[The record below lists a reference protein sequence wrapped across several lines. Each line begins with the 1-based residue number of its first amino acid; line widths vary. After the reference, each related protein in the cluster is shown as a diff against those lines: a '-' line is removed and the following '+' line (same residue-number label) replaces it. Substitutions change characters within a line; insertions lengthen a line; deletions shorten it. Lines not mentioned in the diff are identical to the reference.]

1 MTSQSV
7 IEGQRGEGA
16 AGGDSSD
23 PSSFVDGALVNGAP
37 GVDVGDTLDL
47 TYTPAR
53 SRGWRIVRGL
63 RPTVVLSWLVLLVAV
78 LWVLF
83 PGFFA
88 PYDPIAGDAAAA
100 LQPPSAAHLFGT
112 DVTGRDMFSRMVFGA
127 VNSLSGALIA
137 VTVGLLVGT
146 LLGVLAGALGGFV
159 DDVVMRIVDVLLA
172 IPALLLALSIIIILG
187 FGTVQAAIAIGV
199 GSIASFARLT
209 RAEVLRVR
217 SSDYVEAAFGSGG
230 SSAQVLIRHIL
241 PNSLTPVLALAA
253 LNFGGAILA
262 IATLGF
268 LGYGAPPPTPEWGL
282 MIAEGRNYVAT
293 AWWLTSLPGLVVVVV
308 VLSANRLSAVAAQ
321 RGRR

>member
-1 MTSQSV
+1 MSSQSV
-7 IEGQRGEGA
+7 IEAQCVEDA
-16 AGGDSSD
+16 EAGSTVGPQS
-23 PSSFVDGALVNGAP
+23 NGASET
-37 GVDVGDTLDL
+37 GAGDERDTAR
-47 TYTPAR
+47 TPAR
-53 SRGWRIVRGL
+53 ARGWSIVRGL
-63 RPTVVLSWLVLLVAV
+63 RPTIVCSWVVLLVAV

-112 DVTGRDMFSRMVFGA
+112 DATGRDMFSRMVFGA

-137 VTVGLLVGT
+137 VTVGLFAGT

-159 DDVVMRIVDVLLA
+159 DDVVMRVVDVLLA

-187 FGTVQAAIAIGV
+187 FGTVQAAIAIGI

-230 SSAQVLIRHIL
+230 SSAVVLFRHIL

-262 IATLGF
+262 IAALGF

-293 AWWLTSLPGLVVVVV
+293 AWWLTSLPGMVVVVV
-308 VLSANRLSAVAAQ
+308 VLSANRLSSAAAQ